1 MPGIYLSEEE
11 MEALIGAPSLAQRL
25 YMIGIRPTM
34 DYETGQSGLR
44 SKISW
49 HGLARELRVESAP
62 GIKEEL
68 PSKSQLRRALQHL
81 VKRGL
86 IVEMSEGL
94 RLILSCPLAR
104 LSSHVQ
110 KKADTKPTHLEGT
123 ESETSKIAGRHTGQ
137 GIAANVKDKADTQ
150 PDIFEIDKPTH
161 IRVSEISTPP
171 VGAREEEFTMHIG
184 WKPSANF
191 ADRLRLTGIDHET
204 IPADQRKL
212 LVGEFVSYW
221 LGQSGR
227 AHRQSQWDHKLIQ
240 HITGA
245 LRGGRY
251 DEKQVS
257 GSDVRRSG
265 KRKGPDWDDLEW
277 AKDLGGL

>member
-1 MPGIYLSEEE
+1 M
-11 MEALIGAPSLAQRL
+11 AQRL
-25 YMIGIRPTM
+25 YMIAIRPVM
-34 DYETGQSGLR
+34 DYETGLAGYR

-49 HGLARELRVESAP
+49 HGLARELRVEAAP

-68 PSKSQLRRALQHL
+68 PGKQQVRRALQHL

-86 IVEMSEGL
+86 VIEKSEGL
-94 RLILSCPLAR
+94 RLIISCPLAR

-110 KKADTKPTHLEGT
+110 KKADTKPTHHPD
-123 ESETSKIAGRHTGQ
+123 K
-137 GIAANVKDKADTQ
+137 KADTPESEKSLKNHKPEKTSDNKADTR
-150 PDIFEIDKPTH
+150 PDIFESGKPTH

-171 VGAREEEFTMHIG
+171 VGVREEEFPMHIG

-191 ADRLRLTGIDHET
+191 ADRLRLTGIDHEA

-221 LGQSGR
+221 LGQPGR
-227 AHRQSQWDHKLIQ
+227 SHRQSQWDHKLIQ

-245 LRGGRY
+245 LRSGRY

-257 GSDVRRSG
+257 GSDVRPSG
-265 KRKGPDWDDLEW
+265 NRRGPDWDDTDW
-277 AKDLGGL
+277 ANDLGGL

>member
-1 MPGIYLSEEE
+1 

-34 DYETGQSGLR
+34 DYETGLSGVK

-110 KKADTKPTHLEGT
+110 KKADTKPTHIVDT
-123 ESETSKIAGRHTGQ
+123 ESDISKNTKTNEKQCVTFDSG
-137 GIAANVKDKADTQ
+137 NNADTQ
-150 PDIFEIDKPTH
+150 PDIFEIEKPTH

-171 VGAREEEFTMHIG
+171 VCAREDEFSMHIG

-204 IPADQRKL
+204 IPVEQRKL

-221 LGQSGR
+221 LGQPGR
-227 AHRQSQWDHKLIQ
+227 THRQSQWDHKLIQ
-240 HITGA
+240 HIVGA
-245 LRGGRY
+245 LRSGRY
-251 DEKQVS
+251 DEKRAS
-257 GSDVRRSG
+257 GSDVRPSTSRN
-265 KRKGPDWDDLEW
+265 GPDWDDTSW
-277 AKDLGGL
+277 ANDLGGL